1 MAHRRRHA
9 LGPFGALA
17 LLALV
22 AACRAT
28 QSSPAPLASTSEAAE
43 ALRGPPPALPSVA
56 SSPSV
61 APAVSAAPSA
71 APQLTPLF
79 APTSLVV
86 LQVPGF
92 RDAVV
97 SVPQGA
103 TEKRVIALA
112 LHGNFDRPEWQCEV
126 WRRITQ
132 ASVFVLCPRGIPRGD
147 VPPSLDRWEWGSVAK
162 TKAELVAALAALR
175 ARYPDYV
182 ESGPVV
188 FTGFSLGAI
197 LGARLLQDPELD
209 IGAAVLIEG
218 GYAGWSAAKAK
229 ALKPRLGRLLFACGQ
244 TECKNAYR
252 YQLERLF
259 SAAGVPASMVADVK
273 AGHTYD
279 DPVAALVQA
288 EWPAVVAA
296 LKHEQ

>member
-1 MAHRRRHA
+1 MADRRRHA
-9 LGPFGALA
+9 LGPFAI
-17 LLALV
+17 ALV
-22 AACRAT
+22 ALLVACRAP
-28 QSSPAPLASTSEAAE
+28 QSSPAPLASTSEDAE
-43 ALRGPPPALPSVA
+43 LLRSVPPALPSVA
-56 SSPSV
+56 TS
-61 APAVSAAPSA
+61 PSA
-71 APQLTPLF
+71 APVVSATPSAPPQLAPLF
-79 APTSLVV
+79 APTPLVV

-175 ARYPDYV
+175 ARYPDHV
-182 ESGPVV
+182 ESGPIV

-197 LGARLLQDPELD
+197 LGTRLLQDPELD
-209 IGAAVLIEG
+209 VGAAVLIEG

-229 ALKPRLGRLLFACGQ
+229 ALKPRLGRVLFACGQ

-259 SAAGVPASMVADVK
+259 TAAGVPASMVADVK

-288 EWPAVVAA
+288 EWPAIVAS
-296 LKHEQ
+296 LKRQ